1 MSKVKALTILISVK
15 ASLFDLYVARHFI
28 CGCLIYS
35 SYEDDIL
42 TLSEIHPS
50 PPCTTE
56 LEFSKSTKGPLSKYS
71 HILKF

>member
-1 MSKVKALTILISVK
+1 MSTVKALTILISVK

-35 SYEDDIL
+35 SYEGDIL
-42 TLSEIHPS
+42 TLSEIHP
-50 PPCTTE
+50 PPPHTTGLE
-56 LEFSKSTKGPLSKYS
+56 LSKFPKGPLSKYS